1 MRAELST
8 SHSSRSCTYSAH
20 VPADHLKVGIHS
32 PPPRAMTLCR
42 PLRLT
47 CVMTCPLT
55 SGFSSSSS
63 FVHSL
68 ALDLPRLSASRKKLI
83 PKSASVTVAESAIVK
98 LPTPG
103 RTRFLRVSVPAT
115 LDPEPSMSRSG
126 IMRSTWLSS
135 RARWP
140 LAAHRRSCRSYFFSL
155 AVGACKGGGV
165 VVVVVD
171 AMEINFQLR
180 TASPSIT
187 VWPG

>member
-32 PPPRAMTLCR
+32 PP
-42 PLRLT
+42 LRLT
-47 CVMTCPLT
+47 CVITCPLT